1 MLCTSTRNEY
11 CSDLLNVGPSN
22 LDFDKVTSQNGR
34 PLETAEKV
42 NLTLIISK

>member
-1 MLCTSTRNEY
+1 MLCTSTPNKCY
-11 CSDLLNVGPSN
+11 SHLLNVGTSN

-42 NLTLIISK
+42 NLILIISK